1 MNNKEKQY
9 LILQKVP
16 SAKVVELG
24 KEVNNMECKRR
35 SQLQK
40 SELQKC
46 LSKVVLNIVHI
57 SYI

>member
-16 SAKVVELG
+16 SEKVVELG
-24 KEVNNMECKRR
+24 KEVNNIEYKRR
-35 SQLQK
+35 SHLQR

-46 LSKVVLNIVHI
+46 
-57 SYI
+57 